1 MKAGLLS
8 IVFLA
13 ISFTV
18 TAQVSKFGKP
28 PSFTDK
34 HTLYQYKKSNWDG
47 THSSSVFLYIADND
61 KLESFKWWHG
71 DTVATLV
78 SAVIDWSNYSVKEFQ
93 NHKLRKGKA
102 PEFIARLKGESNLK
116 IEVGELRD
124 SLLITDLPWQ
134 SYDFDFSGLSFIWR
148 SLINKKAPFWFHIA
162 DVAMINGNPK
172 FINKGKVTVTF
183 IGDEMVHNKPCLKY
197 FVNGPGLENQG
208 GDIWVNQE
216 NFMIEQYKIALPD
229 EPGFVNG
236 MMELVKAHKMSPEQW
251 ENFKRKK
258 LGD

>member
-1 MKAGLLS
+1 MKASLLS

-47 THSSSVFLYIADND
+47 THSTSVFLYIADND

-116 IEVGELRD
+116 
-124 SLLITDLPWQ
+124 
-134 SYDFDFSGLSFIWR
+134 
-148 SLINKKAPFWFHIA
+148 N
-162 DVAMINGNPK
+162 
-172 FINKGKVTVTF
+172 
-183 IGDEMVHNKPCLKY
+183 
-197 FVNGPGLENQG
+197 
-208 GDIWVNQE
+208 
-216 NFMIEQYKIALPD
+216 
-229 EPGFVNG
+229 
-236 MMELVKAHKMSPEQW
+236 
-251 ENFKRKK
+251 
-258 LGD
+258 